1 MAETIFS
8 VERGPEEELIVR
20 FKPKALHVMP
30 APVRGHLRAA
40 RREVLLAFR
49 RAVDEAISATER
61 EEKPKQ
67 KVDIE

>member
-8 VERGPEEELIVR
+8 IEQGPEEELIVR
-20 FKPKALHVMP
+20 FRPKALHVMP

-49 RAVDEAISATER
+49 RALDEAISVIER
-61 EEKPKQ
+61 EEKPKE